1 MKHITVIVFV
11 FAAAAA
17 QAQGIDVESA
27 KLDVVDAPVLGRG
40 EMEVEFGY
48 QFFYGEVDDHPL
60 SPVHSHSAGTAH
72 VGITRGLSDAV
83 DLCLSVCWCE
93 MQEHGTESHAGAGLG
108 DAGIGVKWQ
117 FADGTQHALALSAML
132 QSPLGLT
139 YGGGGLVPG
148 SEAWSVTPALI
159 AGANFGRL
167 STAANIAVVLPLD
180 APALLPI
187 QMTSIAVGWQLTAAL
202 QPVVEASL
210 AGGVWESAATSSV
223 SAGALLSLPN
233 GLRLTAGLR
242 HVLAGHGV
250 AEQGGFFRMT
260 SGI

>member
-1 MKHITVIVFV
+1 MKYFTVVVFLV
-11 FAAAAA
+11 AAAAA
-17 QAQGIDVESA
+17 QAQQLAVESA
-27 KLDVVDAPVLGRG
+27 KLDVVDAPVLGSG

-60 SPVHSHSAGTAH
+60 ASVHSHSAGTAH
-72 VGITRGLSDAV
+72 LGITRGISDAL
-83 DLCLSVCWCE
+83 DICLSVCWCE
-93 MQEHGTESHAGAGLG
+93 MQEHGAESHAGAGLG

-117 FADGTQHALALSAML
+117 FAEGTQHALALSAML

-148 SEAWSVTPALI
+148 AEAWSVTPALI
-159 AGANFGRL
+159 AGVSAGRL
-167 STAANIAVVLPLD
+167 STAVNFALVLPLD
-180 APALLPI
+180 APALPPM
-187 QMTSIAVGWQLTAAL
+187 QMTSVAMGWQLTAAL
-202 QPVVEASL
+202 QPVVEAAL
-210 AGGVWESAATSSV
+210 AGGVWEKGTTTSI
-223 SAGALLSLPN
+223 SAGALLSLAS
-233 GLRLTAGLR
+233 GLRITAGLR